1 MKEVNKAV
9 LLSTCSP
16 TLKITIAEVSKKVIK
31 ANNRWSFSFENN
43 YLSLFKKKKSPTYN
57 RTTANTP
64 TKLKKKLQCNT
75 LFIMAVY
82 LFLKILDI

>member
-31 ANNRWSFSFENN
+31 ANNRWSFSLENN
-43 YLSLFKKKKSPTYN
+43 YLSLFKKKKKAQPTTEQQQTHQQN
-57 RTTANTP
+57 
-64 TKLKKKLQCNT
+64 
-75 LFIMAVY
+75 
-82 LFLKILDI
+82 

>member
-31 ANNRWSFSFENN
+31 ANNRWSFSLENN
-43 YLSLFKKKKSPTYN
+43 YLSLFKKKKKPNLQQNNSKHTN
-57 RTTANTP
+57 KIKEKTT
-64 TKLKKKLQCNT
+64 
-75 LFIMAVY
+75 V
-82 LFLKILDI
+82 